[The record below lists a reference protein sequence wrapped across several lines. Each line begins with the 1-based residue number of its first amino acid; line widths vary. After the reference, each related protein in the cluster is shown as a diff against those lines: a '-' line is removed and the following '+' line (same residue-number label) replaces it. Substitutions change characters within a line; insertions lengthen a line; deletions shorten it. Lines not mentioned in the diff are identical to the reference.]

1 MGWEKRGNGLYY
13 YRKKRVGQR
22 VMSEYMGTGSL
33 ADLYSDMDTLARIE
47 RGLTRIEWTKQ
58 RMEARNLEAELE
70 HLNEIVSSLVC
81 ATLLVSGYHSHK
93 GQWRKTR
100 HV

>member
-1 MGWEKRGNGLYY
+1 MGWEQRGKGRYY

-22 VMSEYMGTGSL
+22 VMSEFMGTGSL
-33 ADLYSDMDTLARIE
+33 ADLYSDLDTVARIE
-47 RGLTRIEWTKQ
+47 RCLTRTEWAKQ
-58 RMEARNLEAELE
+58 RMEASNLEAELK
-70 HLNEIVSSLVC
+70 HLNEIISNLVR

-93 GQWRKTR
+93 GQWRKAR